1 MRTVRARTRIP
12 LNRLRTEVPIR
23 MQETRAQVWTS
34 LTMLLLA
41 AFSLARPAGAQD
53 GAAVGGEAATLHGI
67 VVDESG
73 AALPS
78 ANVWVRGTTLGVVTD
93 STGRFELRVDT
104 RETPYVIVA
113 SSIGYERAQATVTV
127 RTSNPDPVKLQLQ
140 KNVIEIDEVVVST
153 STYTTGIEEGVTL
166 DPFDV
171 VTTPGAAADV
181 FRAVQTFPGVSAV
194 DKGSGLFV
202 RGGNTSETV
211 TLIDHATVTHPY
223 KYESPT
229 TSTFGTLPPFLVEG
243 TSFSA
248 GGFSARYG
256 NALSGVLDMTSQGYP
271 NQRSFYGN
279 LSLAATS
286 VGVDYPI
293 TDDLGVRFSGNRS
306 FTELLFWVNGSNNE
320 FSRTPQSVEANL
332 NVIYDYSDTGTLK
345 LFNFLST
352 SRLGV
357 RVEEPGFSSTY
368 RDETVNWL
376 HNLYWTD
383 ELGAWRMEVNAGATR
398 HRSEQTYGSL
408 RLEPRDDQYKLRVDA
423 RRPVSDAVTLRTG
436 AEVVNLRTGIAGAVP
451 SESTHSG
458 SDPIPLD
465 DEGTG
470 YRAGGYAKVK
480 AKIAQRIA
488 GRLGVRTD
496 AHTLAETVVA
506 DPRASLRYL
515 FSESTD
521 LRLAWG
527 IYHQFPEPN
536 TFNETA
542 DPEALGA
549 QRAQHLIAGI
559 EHRTDRLHLRVEG
572 YYKSYDDLVI
582 ERSPS
587 IFTNQGR
594 GWAAGGD
601 IFLTYGD
608 FLDTPVYG
616 RLAYSYL
623 QSKRRQPRRLG
634 SRVVLES
641 GPSPYEITHN
651 VTAVINA
658 TVPGRL
664 PGTLGRGYLSG
675 GLTIRHATG
684 KPVTPVVDA
693 VQAPDAGYFLPI
705 EGPVGADRLPPY
717 RRVDAQI
724 NYYVPLG
731 SQNTN
736 VVFYASV
743 NNVLGRTNVLD
754 YVYSPDYSSRTV
766 QKTNFERS
774 FYFGVNVDLGL

>member
-1 MRTVRARTRIP
+1 MI
-12 LNRLRTEVPIR
+12 
-23 MQETRAQVWTS
+23 
-34 LTMLLLA
+34 LLA
-41 AFSLARPAGAQD
+41 AAFMLTRPAGAQD
-53 GAAVGGEAATLHGI
+53 GAALHGT
-67 VVDESG
+67 VVNESG
-73 AALPS
+73 AAMAS
-78 ANVWVRGTTLGVVTD
+78 ANVWVKGTTLGAVTD
-93 STGRFELRVDT
+93 STGRFELRVET
-104 RETPYVIVA
+104 REKPYVIVA
-113 SSIGYERAQATVTV
+113 SSISYERAQATVTV
-127 RTSNPDPVKLQLQ
+127 STQNPDPVELQLR
-140 KNVIEIDEVVVST
+140 KNVVEIDEVVVST

-194 DKGSGLFV
+194 EKGSGLFV

-211 TLIDHATVTHPY
+211 TLIDNATVTHPY

-248 GGFSARYG
+248 GGFSAQYG

-271 NQRSFYGN
+271 DQRSFYGN
-279 LSLAATS
+279 ISLAATS

-306 FTELLFWVNGSNNE
+306 FTGLLFRVNGSNNE
-320 FSRTPQSVEANL
+320 FSRTPQSVESNL
-332 NVIYDYSDTGTLK
+332 NVIYDYSDTGTFK

-357 RVEEPGFSSTY
+357 RVEEPAFSSIH
-368 RDETVNWL
+368 RDETVNWM

-383 ELGAWRMEVNAGATR
+383 ELGAWRMEANVGATR
-398 HRSEQTYGSL
+398 HRSEQQFGNL

-423 RRPVSDAVTLRTG
+423 RRSLSDAVTLRTG
-436 AEVVNLRTGIAGAVP
+436 AEVVNLRTEIAGTVP
-451 SESTHSG
+451 SQPTNSG

-465 DEGTG
+465 DESTG
-470 YRAGGYAKVK
+470 YRPGGYVEVK
-480 AKIAQRIA
+480 AKVAQRIA
-488 GRLGVRTD
+488 GRVGVRTD
-496 AHTLAETVVA
+496 AHTLAGSAVV
-506 DPRASLRYL
+506 DPRASVRYL

-527 IYHQFPEPN
+527 LYHQFPQAN
-536 TFNETA
+536 TLNETA
-542 DPEALGA
+542 APEMLGA
-549 QRAQHLIAGI
+549 QRAQHVIAGI
-559 EHRTDRLHLRVEG
+559 EHKTDRLHLRLEG
-572 YYKSYDDLVI
+572 YYKAYEDLVV
-582 ERSPS
+582 ERGPS
-587 IFTNQGR
+587 TFTNEGR

-601 IFLTYGD
+601 VFLKYGD

-623 QSKRRQPRRLG
+623 QSECRKPRRLG

-641 GPSPYEITHN
+641 GPSPFEITHN

-664 PGTLGRGYLSG
+664 PSPLGSGYLSG

-693 VQAPDAGYFLPI
+693 VQAPDAGYFLPV
-705 EGPVGADRLPPY
+705 EGPVGSDRLPPY
-717 RRVDAQI
+717 QRIDAQV

-754 YVYSPDYSSRTV
+754 YVYSLNYSSRTV

-774 FYFGVNVDLGL
+774 FYFGVNVNLGL